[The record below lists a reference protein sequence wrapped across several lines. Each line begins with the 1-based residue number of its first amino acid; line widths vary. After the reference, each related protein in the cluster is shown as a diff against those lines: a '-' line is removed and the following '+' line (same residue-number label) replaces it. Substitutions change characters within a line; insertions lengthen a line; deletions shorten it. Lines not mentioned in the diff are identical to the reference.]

1 MPEMTD
7 SASALDRIRAEIDGI
22 DLQLQALL
30 NRRAACAQQVAEVK
44 KAELLAA
51 HGHVEPGQVSF
62 YRPEREAQVLR
73 RVMARNDGPLPA
85 TEVAHIF
92 REIMSACLALE
103 KPMTVA
109 FLGPEGTFTQA
120 AAVKHFGYAVLS
132 RPLAT
137 IGAVFEEV
145 ESGESDYGV
154 VPVENSTE
162 GMVTH
167 TLDNFV
173 RSTLKICGEVE
184 LPIRHHLLGAPGC
197 RLENVTRICA
207 HQQALAQCRAWL
219 EKHWP
224 HIRQQATSS
233 NAEAARLA
241 AADATVA
248 AIAGDMAREAYGLVT
263 LAAGIQDYADN
274 TTRFLVV
281 GREMVKPSGSDKTSI
296 IVSTHNKPGAL
307 FKLLEPFQREQL
319 MLTRID
325 TRPSRSQPWTYLF
338 FIEFEGHQD
347 DPKVAAVLAELEEQT
362 VMLKILGSYPQAVI

>member
-51 HGHVEPGQVSF
+51 HGHVEPGQVNF

-137 IGAVFEEV
+137 IGAVFEAV

-162 GMVTH
+162 GAVGG
-167 TLDNFV
+167 TLDLLLANP
-173 RSTLKICGEVE
+173 LKVCGEV
-184 LPIRHHLLGAPGC
+184 
-197 RLENVTRICA
+197 RLRI
-207 HQQALAQCRAWL
+207 HQQLMSRAEGIGAARRIYSHAQSLAQCHEWL
-219 EKHWP
+219 NRNLP
-224 HIRQQATSS
+224 HLPRIPVAS
-233 NAEAARLA
+233 NAEAARMA
-241 AADATVA
+241 SEDPESC
-248 AIAGDMAREAYGLVT
+248 AIAGDAAAQLYGLNI
-263 LAAGIQDYADN
+263 LAPNIEDDPNN
-274 TTRFLVV
+274 TTRFLVIADHDA
-281 GREMVKPSGSDKTSI
+281 GPSGKDRTSL
-296 IVSTHNKPGAL
+296 VFSAPNRPGAIHS
-307 FKLLEPFQREQL
+307 LLEPMARHGVDMTKLQSRPARSGLWEYVFYADINGHRE
-319 MLTRID
+319 
-325 TRPSRSQPWTYLF
+325 
-338 FIEFEGHQD
+338 
-347 DPKVAAVLAELEEQT
+347 DPEVAAALRELDERAAF
-362 VMLKILGSYPQAVI
+362 VKIIGSYPVAAI